1 MAYSLYLD
9 GLLYPVP
16 PSKMKVK
23 IKNQNKTLTL
33 MNDGEINFLKMA
45 GLTEIQ
51 LELLLPQTNYPF
63 AVYEGGFK
71 GADYFL
77 TALERLKIGKKK
89 FQFILSRTS
98 PNGGLLFDTNLKVS
112 LEEYEITDDAKNGLD
127 ISVSVKLKQYRD
139 FGTKTVVI
147 EQPKPT
153 QKPQAT
159 VQTARQTD
167 SAPKKKTHTV
177 VKGDCLWNIAQ
188 KYMGNGAKYPDLYA
202 ANQATIDG
210 RNKGTGNPRY
220 TIYPGQVLTIP

>member
-9 GLLYPVP
+9 GLLYPIP
-16 PSKMKVK
+16 PSKIKVK
-23 IKNQNKTLTL
+23 IKNQNKTLNL
-33 MNDGEINFLKMA
+33 INDGEINFLKMA

-51 LELLLPQTNYPF
+51 FDLLLPQTKYPF
-63 AVYEGGFK
+63 AVYSGGFK

-77 TALERLKIGKKK
+77 TALEKLKTGKKK
-89 FQFILSRTS
+89 FQFILSRTN
-98 PNGGLLFDTNLKVS
+98 PKGKLLFDTNLKVS
-112 LEEYEITDDAKNGLD
+112 LEDYEITDDAQNGFD
-127 ISVSVKLKQYRD
+127 ITVTVKLKQYRD

-159 VQTARQTD
+159 VQAPRQTD
-167 SAPKKKTHTV
+167 TAPAKKTHTV

-188 KYMGNGAKYPDLYA
+188 QFMGNGSKYPALYA
-202 ANQATIDG
+202 ANQSIIDA
-210 RNKGTGNPRY
+210 RNKGTGNPKY